1 MAKKNQEK
9 FDLSEYE
16 RIVARWYK
24 GQEQEEDSKRRVR
37 KS

>member
-16 RIVARWYK
+16 RIVAQWYK
-24 GQEQEEDSKRRVR
+24 GQEEDLKRRVK